1 MRLWAGLLRSSA
13 KLLPMVIAA
22 MVLLAARS
30 ASAAVPMCS
39 EDGRTVAAPPIAMP
53 VKDRVLKYDA
63 PCPEFVRL
71 LLDAP
76 AQDSQKPRPVSER
89 VDDAPR
95 GVFVRP
101 ASLAAPS
108 GVRVPVDFDRPVAL
122 RGVTASI
129 DRPPRS

>member
-1 MRLWAGLLRSSA
+1 
-13 KLLPMVIAA
+13 MVIAA

-63 PCPEFVRL
+63 PCPELVRL
-71 LLDAP
+71 FLHAP

-108 GVRVPVDFDRPVAL
+108 GVRIPVDFERVVAL

-129 DRPPRS
+129 DRPPRG